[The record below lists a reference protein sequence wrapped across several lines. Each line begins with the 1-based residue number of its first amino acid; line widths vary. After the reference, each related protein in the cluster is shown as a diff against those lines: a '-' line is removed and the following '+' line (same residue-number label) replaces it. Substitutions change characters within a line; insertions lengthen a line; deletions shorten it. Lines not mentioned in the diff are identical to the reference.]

1 MLKYFK
7 IWEDFLLSRNYVAI
21 HLLHEMCYLFP
32 FDIFTDSK
40 AILLPESSIV
50 EGILCYLSMPPE
62 LEVSF

>member
-1 MLKYFK
+1 MLQFIYCMK
-7 IWEDFLLSRNYVAI
+7 
-21 HLLHEMCYLFP
+21 CYLFI

>member
-21 HLLHEMCYLFP
+21 HLVHDMCYLFL
-32 FDIFTDSK
+32 FYIFTDSK
-40 AILLPESSIV
+40 AILLPESSTV
-50 EGILCYLSMPPE
+50 EGVLCCLGMLPE